1 MQKIKDYAGALMP
14 FALAGGLLWL
24 LWKTN
29 GQPRTA
35 KK

>member
-1 MQKIKDYAGALMP
+1 MSKLKDYAGILSP
-14 FALAGGLLWL
+14 FAFAFGLLWL

-29 GQPRTA
+29 GQTTTA